1 MSFVSR
7 PPKEWVTCKGQSEEG
22 RLKSPL
28 FFVHDLH
35 TTHSGRSRFT
45 GMLLFPSAFAIKAG
59 RLT

>member
-22 RLKSPL
+22 RL
-28 FFVHDLH
+28 FVHDLH